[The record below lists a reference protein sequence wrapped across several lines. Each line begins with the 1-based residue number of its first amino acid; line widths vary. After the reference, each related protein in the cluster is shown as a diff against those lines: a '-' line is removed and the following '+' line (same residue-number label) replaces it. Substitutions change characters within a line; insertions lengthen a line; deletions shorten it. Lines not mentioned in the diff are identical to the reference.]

1 MSLTLNDFR
10 RVTGYENGQTYFVPA
25 TFEEVVEAL
34 TNEHGAEI
42 IWWCEAHLSAEGR
55 ETEHCWR
62 GAVAEGADV
71 VSPCRIVKRL
81 LLPGGTTNE

>member
-1 MSLTLNDFR
+1 MSLTLRDFITR
-10 RVTGYENGQTYFVPA
+10 TGEQRLM
-25 TFEEVVEAL
+25 TFADLVEVL

-55 ETEHCWR
+55 ESEHCWR

-81 LLPGGTTNE
+81 LLPGGTTDERENEK